1 MSYRALHRQFARI
14 GDLQHAEA
22 MLSWDEA
29 VMMPRGGGAGRAD
42 SLATLAGV
50 VHTMISDPRI
60 GEWADAAAQESELGE
75 WERANVREI
84 RRTWRRA
91 RALPESLVVE
101 FSRETARCEQAW
113 RLARPENAWDAMV
126 EPLSRV
132 VELSRQQAE
141 HLGSALGMDPYDA
154 LMDGFEPEVR
164 RSVIDPIFDQLKG
177 ALPAVIDAALG
188 AQREPLPMP
197 GPFTDAQQ
205 AALARNL
212 MRRLGFDFERGRLDT
227 SHHPFCGGDPDDTRI
242 TTRYNPDKFL
252 ESMFAVLHETGHA
265 MYEQGLPIDWRR
277 QPVGSSGGMALHES
291 QSLFMEMQV
300 CRSLEFLQFA
310 APIVRESLDCD
321 DHDPAW
327 SAENLHRAA
336 TRVER
341 GFIRVDA
348 DEVTYPL
355 HVILRYELEQDLIA
369 GAMRV
374 ADIPDAWD
382 AKMTEYLGRSTAG
395 NFSDGCMQDVHWFA
409 GLIGYFPTYTLGALT
424 AAQLFAAA
432 RAAGVADAI
441 RQGDFEPLVGW
452 LRTNVHGQASARTTH
467 ADSRSGDRR
476 PVGHGGLSHPCDAAL
491 RNRRLAR
498 AMMVS
503 RPWQVIRGR

>member
-1 MSYRALHRQFARI
+1 MSYQALHRQFEKI

-29 VMMPRGGGAGRAD
+29 VMMPRGGGPSRAE

-50 VHTMISDPRI
+50 VHTMISDARI
-60 GEWADAAAQESELGE
+60 GDWTDAAAEESGLGE

-84 RRTWRRA
+84 QRIWSRA

-113 RLARPENAWDAMV
+113 REARPENAWDAML

-132 VELSRQQAE
+132 VELSRRRADL
-141 HLGSALGMDPYDA
+141 LGSTLGMDPYDA
-154 LMDGFEPEVR
+154 LMDGFEPQVR
-164 RSVIDPIFDQLKG
+164 RSVIDPIFDQLKDS
-177 ALPAVIDAALG
+177 LPAAIDSALG
-188 AQREPLPMP
+188 AQLEPLPMP

-205 AALARNL
+205 AALAQNL
-212 MRRLGFDFERGRLDT
+212 MQRLGFDFERGRLDT

-242 TTRYNPDKFL
+242 TTRYNRQAFL

-277 QPVGSSGGMALHES
+277 QPVGRSGGMALHES

-300 CRSLEFLQFA
+300 CRSFEFLQFA
-310 APIVRESLDCD
+310 APIVRESLGCD

-327 SAENLHRAA
+327 TAENLHRAA

-369 GAMRV
+369 GSIRV
-374 ADIPDAWD
+374 TDLPDAWD
-382 AKMTEYLGRSTAG
+382 AKMSEYLGRSTAG
-395 NFSDGCMQDVHWFA
+395 NHRDGCMQDVHWFT

-424 AAQLFAAA
+424 AAQLFASA

-441 RQGDFEPLVGW
+441 HQGDFDPLVGW
-452 LRTNVHGQASARTTH
+452 LRDNVHGHGSAKTTMRILEEATGAPLGTEAFLTH
-467 ADSRSGDRR
+467 VARRYGTGDS
-476 PVGHGGLSHPCDAAL
+476 
-491 RNRRLAR
+491 LAK
-498 AMMVS
+498 
-503 RPWQVIRGR
+503 

>member
-1 MSYRALHRQFARI
+1 
-14 GDLQHAEA
+14 
-22 MLSWDEA
+22 
-29 VMMPRGGGAGRAD
+29 MMPRGGGAGRAD

-50 VHTMISDPRI
+50 VHTMIADERI
-60 GEWADAAAQESELGE
+60 GEWTDAAAQASGLGE

-84 RRTWRRA
+84 RRLWHRA
-91 RALPESLVVE
+91 RTLPESLVVE

-113 RLARPENAWDAMV
+113 RLARPEHDWDAMV

-132 VELSRQQAE
+132 VELGRRRAD
-141 HLGSALGMDPYDA
+141 LLAAALGMDPYDA
-154 LMDGFEPEVR
+154 LMDGFEPQLR
-164 RSVIDPIFDQLKG
+164 RSAIDPIFDQLKG
-177 ALPAVIDAALG
+177 RLPAVIDAALG

-197 GPFTDAQQ
+197 GTFTDAQQ

-212 MRRLGFDFERGRLDT
+212 MRALGFDFDRGRLDT

-242 TTRYNPDKFL
+242 TTRYNPQAFL

-265 MYEQGLPIDWRR
+265 MYEQGLPVDWRR

-300 CRSLEFLQFA
+300 CRNPEFLRFA
-310 APIVRESLDCD
+310 APIVRESLGCD
-321 DHDPAW
+321 EHDPAW
-327 SAENLHRAA
+327 TAENLHRAA

-355 HVILRYELEQDLIA
+355 HVILRYEIEQDLIS
-369 GAMRV
+369 GAIRV
-374 ADIPDAWD
+374 TDVPDAWD
-382 AKMTEYLGRSTAG
+382 AKMTAYLGRSTAG
-395 NFSDGCMQDVHWFA
+395 NYRDGCMQDVHWFA
-409 GLIGYFPTYTLGALT
+409 GLIGYFPTYTLGALV

-441 RQGDFEPLVGW
+441 HAGDFDPLTAW
-452 LRTNVHGQASARTTH
+452 LRDNVHGHGRAKTTMQILEQATGAPLGAEAFLTH
-467 ADSRSGDRR
+467 
-476 PVGHGGLSHPCDAAL
+476 
-491 RNRRLAR
+491 LAR
-498 AMMVS
+498 
-503 RPWQVIRGR
+503 RYGP